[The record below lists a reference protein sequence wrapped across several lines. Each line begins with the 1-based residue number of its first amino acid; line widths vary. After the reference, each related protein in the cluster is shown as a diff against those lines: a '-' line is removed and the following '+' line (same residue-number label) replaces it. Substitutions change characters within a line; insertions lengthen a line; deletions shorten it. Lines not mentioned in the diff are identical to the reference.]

1 MSEEF
6 DYFRDRN
13 IGKLFDLVLQSSTEL
28 HVTHQRLHAM
38 EALLVRHGVL
48 TAGELDALEPTEE
61 EQRVLDHQR
70 DAVLARL
77 VRVITESGPAE
88 HPLRDQWESTLRETG
103 R

>member
-13 IGKLFDLVLQSSTEL
+13 IGKLFDLLLQANAEL
-28 HVTHQRLHAM
+28 HVTHQRLHAL

-48 TAGELDALEPTEE
+48 AEGELDGMEPTED
-61 EQRVLDHQR
+61 EQRVLDGRR

-77 VRVITESGPAE
+77 MRIVTESGPAE
-88 HPLRDQWESTLRETG
+88 HPLRDQWESTLG
-103 R
+103 KSA